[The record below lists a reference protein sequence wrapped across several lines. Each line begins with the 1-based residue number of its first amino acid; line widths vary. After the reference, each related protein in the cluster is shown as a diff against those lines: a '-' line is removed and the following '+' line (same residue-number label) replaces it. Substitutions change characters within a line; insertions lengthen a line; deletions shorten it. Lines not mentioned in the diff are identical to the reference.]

1 MEEAVL
7 LKDIV
12 KIFPGTVAND
22 HVTVS
27 IRKNSIHGII
37 GENGAGKTTLMKQ
50 LYGMYQPDGG
60 EIFLKGERVVF
71 HSPKAAI
78 EHRIGMV
85 HQHFTLVPSMT
96 VVENIILGRPPGRG
110 GLIDGKVARKEVEQL
125 CEKYHFEMD
134 LDGITGDLPV
144 GIKQRIEILKALY
157 LGADILIMDEPT
169 AVLTPQEIEGLFQ
182 TMRELRD
189 SGASIILITHKLS
202 EVMAITDEVTVLRDG
217 KVTGHVR
224 TLDTNEQDLARMM
237 VGRGVLLKVEKEEC
251 CPGKKSTF
259 GRTSEV

>member
-78 EHRIGMV
+78 EHRIGSSAFYIGTF
-85 HQHFTLVPSMT
+85 H
-96 VVENIILGRPPGRG
+96 
-110 GLIDGKVARKEVEQL
+110 DGSRKYYFG
-125 CEKYHFEMD
+125 K
-134 LDGITGDLPV
+134 
-144 GIKQRIEILKALY
+144 
-157 LGADILIMDEPT
+157 T
-169 AVLTPQEIEGLFQ
+169 AWK
-182 TMRELRD
+182 RWSD
-189 SGASIILITHKLS
+189 
-202 EVMAITDEVTVLRDG
+202 
-217 KVTGHVR
+217 
-224 TLDTNEQDLARMM
+224 
-237 VGRGVLLKVEKEEC
+237 
-251 CPGKKSTF
+251 
-259 GRTSEV
+259 

>member
-85 HQHFTLVPSMT
+85 HQHFTLVPSSF
-96 VVENIILGRPPGRG
+96 VIRRRGSAPGRH
-110 GLIDGKVARKEVEQL
+110 R
-125 CEKYHFEMD
+125 
-134 LDGITGDLPV
+134 
-144 GIKQRIEILKALY
+144 
-157 LGADILIMDEPT
+157 
-169 AVLTPQEIEGLFQ
+169 
-182 TMRELRD
+182 
-189 SGASIILITHKLS
+189 
-202 EVMAITDEVTVLRDG
+202 
-217 KVTGHVR
+217 
-224 TLDTNEQDLARMM
+224 
-237 VGRGVLLKVEKEEC
+237 
-251 CPGKKSTF
+251 
-259 GRTSEV
+259 

>member
-125 CEKYHFEMD
+125 CEK
-134 LDGITGDLPV
+134 
-144 GIKQRIEILKALY
+144 
-157 LGADILIMDEPT
+157 
-169 AVLTPQEIEGLFQ
+169 
-182 TMRELRD
+182 
-189 SGASIILITHKLS
+189 
-202 EVMAITDEVTVLRDG
+202 
-217 KVTGHVR
+217 
-224 TLDTNEQDLARMM
+224 
-237 VGRGVLLKVEKEEC
+237 
-251 CPGKKSTF
+251 
-259 GRTSEV
+259 